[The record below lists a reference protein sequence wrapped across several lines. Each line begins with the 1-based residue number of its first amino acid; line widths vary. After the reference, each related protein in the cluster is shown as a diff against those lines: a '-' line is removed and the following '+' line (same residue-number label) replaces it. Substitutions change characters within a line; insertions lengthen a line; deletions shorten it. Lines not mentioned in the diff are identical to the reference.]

1 METKRSCRIFT
12 ATALASTKTAAT
24 TNLVSN
30 IFLVRFLE
38 HHTNCSV
45 AIAKRTAE
53 SLGVEFHKTLM
64 SEQALADNFEEATWH
79 NEYPMPDLNYIGKY
93 VLSDAP
99 KEHGV
104 KVVLTGEGSDE
115 HFAGYPMFLSDYL
128 AETDHSWPTYNLTD
142 EQRHE
147 SWIRARQ
154 ASAYFFKI
162 DDNAEKAAKEAH
174 NTASKQLNNVTT
186 LSAIGVDFPNIFN
199 SCVSQYGER
208 DAQRTIANSVD
219 GRVRDLMTSKWHPVH
234 TAEYIWSK
242 GFMSNAILTAL
253 GDRAEMAHSLEAR
266 PPFLDHH
273 LTEYVNEL
281 PPSVKIRWD
290 PVEERFSEKWILRE
304 ASKPFITREIYER
317 KKHPYSAPPS
327 WPADGPLHKLM
338 SRLVTKENI
347 ERLGFVDWERVKNI
361 VSKGFDGGDVSSF
374 RLAATLAQWVVLAQ
388 KFDMKQAET
397 SG

>member
-1 METKRSCRIFT
+1 M
-12 ATALASTKTAAT
+12 
-24 TNLVSN
+24 NLVSDTR
-30 IFLVRFLE
+30 LRHSLE
-38 HHTNCSV
+38 YRTDCSP

-53 SLGVEFHKTLM
+53 SLGVQFQKTLM

-93 VLSDAP
+93 VLSNAP

-128 AETDHSWPTYNLTD
+128 AETDHSWPNYNLTD
-142 EQRHE
+142 GERHE

-162 DDNAEKAAKEAH
+162 DDDAEKNAEEAR
-174 NTASKQLNNVTT
+174 NTASTQLNNVTT
-186 LSAIGVDFPNIFN
+186 LSAIGVDFPNNFN

-208 DAQRTIANSVD
+208 NAQKTIANSVS
-219 GRVRDLMTSKWHPVH
+219 GRVRDLMTSKWHPLH

-242 GFMSNAILTAL
+242 GFLSNAILTAL

-273 LTEYVNEL
+273 LTEYVNQL

-290 PVEERFSEKWILRE
+290 PVEGRFSEKWILRE

-327 WPADGPLHKLM
+327 WPANGPLHKLM
-338 SRLVTKENI
+338 SRLVTQENI
-347 ERLGFVDWERVKNI
+347 ERLGFVDWGRVKNV
-361 VSKGFDGGDVSSF
+361 VSKGFNEGEVSSF

-388 KFDMKQAET
+388 KFDMKQAEA
-397 SG
+397 SI